1 MAPEDGPVAGWRAIA
16 LAPPRA
22 GGTPAAAG
30 TIRAEVGDFQVDED
44 LGFEPDG
51 GSAHRLLRVE
61 KQDANTLFVA
71 RQLAER
77 AGCLPADVGFAGMK
91 DRRAIAR
98 QWFTVPARPGIA
110 FDGFSGDGFRVLAEH
125 AHSRK
130 LRRGAL
136 AGNRFALCVRSLTGD
151 VAEIEARISRV
162 VAEGFPNYFGP
173 QRFGHDGANLDRVLQ
188 WMDGARLPR
197 GREARAF
204 ILSSARAL
212 AFNAVLSARVR
223 DGSWN
228 RLLPG
233 EVVNLSGSAS
243 VFAAPVVDPVLEGRC
258 REGDVHPT
266 GPLCGAGGLA
276 PSGDAAAV
284 EAAALAPM
292 SSLPLRLADAGLRG
306 DRRAL
311 VVRPA
316 AWRHEFRDGT
326 LECGFELPRG
336 AFATCLLAELLD
348 ASLPES
354 GGE

>member
-1 MAPEDGPVAGWRAIA
+1 MAPEGGAAAGWRAIA

-30 TIRAEVGDFQVDED
+30 TIRAESGDFQVDED

-51 GSAHRLLRVE
+51 GVSHRLLRIE
-61 KQDANTLFVA
+61 KQNANTLFVA
-71 RQLAER
+71 GQLAAR
-77 AGCLPADVGFAGMK
+77 AGCSPGDVGFAGMK

-98 QWFTVPARPGIA
+98 QWFTVPARPGIS
-110 FDGFSGDGFRVLAEH
+110 FDGFSGDGFQVLAEH

-136 AGNRFALCVRSLTGD
+136 AGNRFLLRVRGLTGD
-151 VAEIEARISRV
+151 RDGIEARIRQV
-162 VAEGFPNYFGP
+162 VAAGFPNYFGP
-173 QRFGHDGANLDRVLQ
+173 QRFGHDGANLERVLQ

-197 GREARAF
+197 GREGRAF

-212 AFNAVLSARVR
+212 AFNAVLGARVR

-233 EVVNLSGSAS
+233 EVVNLLGSAS
-243 VFAAPVVDPVLEGRC
+243 VFAAPAVDPVLENRC
-258 REGDVHPT
+258 RDGDVYPT
-266 GPLCGAGGLA
+266 GPLCGSGGLA
-276 PSGDAAAV
+276 PSGEAAAV
-284 EAAALAPM
+284 EAAALE
-292 SSLPLRLADAGLRG
+292 PLSAVAQRLAEAGMRG

-311 VVRPA
+311 AVRPA
-316 AWRHEFRDGT
+316 AWHHEFRDGA
-326 LECGFELPRG
+326 LECGFALPRG
-336 AFATCLLAELLD
+336 AFATSLLAELMD
-348 ASLPES
+348 VRLPES